1 MPKQVKTVPRYLS
14 TGDLDA
20 VVEGIR
26 ALTDPYQRAACLIAR
41 WVGPRRSEILR
52 LELDCL
58 DTYPDGH
65 PRLRISAGKTYTERI
80 VPLHPEAAD
89 TLRACIEQT
98 RARRQRPL
106 VDEVTGKPTSYVF
119 QLRGRL
125 FSHYFLFDSALQ
137 QACEHAGL
145 VDAGGGKTVTSHRFR
160 HTVGTQ
166 LAEEGARIQTIMA
179 ILGHTSPAMSLF
191 YARITDTAV
200 LRDYQAALQPGAHLA
215 GPAAEAIR
223 NNDLSGQAVQWLTS
237 NYYKTALE
245 LGHCLRL
252 PEEGPCE
259 CDLFLTCSKFL
270 TTAEYAPRLQQRYC
284 LEQRLA
290 EDATQ
295 RDWPREA
302 ERHTATARRIA
313 DLLTELGQPVAIEVN
328 EPAAVSAGRPDS
340 VARAASDSLFKP
352 ASRPHGAIQGVDAG

>member
-1 MPKQVKTVPRYLS
+1 M
-14 TGDLDA
+14 
-20 VVEGIR
+20 VEGIR
-26 ALTDPYQRAACLIAR
+26 TLTDPYQRAACLIAR

-58 DTYPDGH
+58 DAYPDGH
-65 PRLRISAGKTYTERI
+65 PRLRIPPGKTYTERM
-80 VPLHPEAAD
+80 VPLHPEAAQA
-89 TLRACIEQT
+89 LRVCIEQT

-106 VDEVTGKPTSYVF
+106 VDEVTGKPTQYVF

-125 FSHYFLFDSALQ
+125 LSDYFLFDSALQ

-145 VDAGGGKTVTSHRFR
+145 VDADGAKTVTSHRFR

-191 YARITDTAV
+191 YARISDTAV
-200 LRDYQAALQPGAHLA
+200 LRDYQTALQPGALLA

-223 NNDLSGQAVQWLTS
+223 SNELSEQTVNWLSS

-259 CDLFLTCSKFL
+259 CDLFLTCSKFVT
-270 TTAEYAPRLQQRYC
+270 TTAYAPRLRERLC

-295 RDWPREA
+295 RGWPREA
-302 ERHTATARRIA
+302 ERHNAVIGHIAT
-313 DLLTELGQPVAIEVN
+313 LLDELAPQELSNTDG
-328 EPAAVSAGRPDS
+328 
-340 VARAASDSLFKP
+340 
-352 ASRPHGAIQGVDAG
+352 